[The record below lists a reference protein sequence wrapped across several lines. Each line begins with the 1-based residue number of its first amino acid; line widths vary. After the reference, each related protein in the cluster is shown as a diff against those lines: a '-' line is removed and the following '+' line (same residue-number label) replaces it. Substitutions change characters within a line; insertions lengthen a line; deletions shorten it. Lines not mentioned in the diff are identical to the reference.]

1 VLDSRV
7 ETRPLAWRAQRGG
20 TMAGPGNKKRKV
32 AGVGIDF
39 KRAKHKVGKRLPP
52 PRNVTDTTVRS
63 RVIALP
69 SQSVAQDKGSA
80 AVSERNLTL
89 KVRAH
94 RVFKQH
100 ACYSVQCAHAVTV
113 CS

>member
-1 VLDSRV
+1 VPGEPS
-7 ETRPLAWRAQRGG
+7 AGG

-52 PRNVTDTTVRS
+52 PRNATDTTVRS
-63 RVIALP
+63 RVISLP
-69 SQSVAQDKGSA
+69 SQSVAQDKGGA

-94 RVFKQH
+94 LDFSQH
-100 ACYSVQCAHAVTV
+100 ARHTVHCAYALSVC
-113 CS
+113 